1 MSGCP
6 LRCRRVSLTILIP
19 HTPHKWKS
27 ASSLRTLF
35 SPNFWNI
42 KITLWLS
49 LASQSFLYFF
59 LVLKSRFRYYFHV
72 KSTCSCSVTKSC
84 LTLQPHG
91 LQHTRH
97 PSTSPRACSNS
108 CPLSQWC
115 HPAISSSAIPFSSCF
130 LSFPATGCFPMCVIW
145 IRWPRYWNFS
155 FSISLSNEDS
165 GLISFRMDW
174 LDLLAVQG
182 TLKSLP
188 STTVQKHQ
196 FFGIQP
202 SLWSNS
208 HICTWLLEKS

>member
-1 MSGCP
+1 MQKCLSNN
-6 LRCRRVSLTILIP
+6 LYTSYSTQMEIRFLLEDSI
-19 HTPHKWKS
+19 
-27 ASSLRTLF
+27 
-35 SPNFWNI
+35 SPSFWNI

-91 LQHTRH
+91 LQHARH
-97 PSTSPRACSNS
+97 PCPSTSPRACSNS

-115 HPAISSSAIPFSSCF
+115 YPTIASSVIPFSCF
-130 LSFPATGCFPMCVIW
+130 LSFPASGSFPTCGLFVSGGQGFGTSASASVLPMNIQDW
-145 IRWPRYWNFS
+145 FPLGWTDW
-155 FSISLSNEDS
+155 ISLLSK
-165 GLISFRMDW
+165 GLSRVF
-174 LDLLAVQG
+174 
-182 TLKSLP
+182 P

-196 FFGIQP
+196 FFGFQP